1 MQPGKSV
8 RFGRSAV
15 PFGGSLRSEE
25 PQAAVLKKSTH
36 LHSEAELE
44 SVGVCHSWASL
55 CVLVGLLAPSGG
67 RFAPRCGGLATA
79 QFVEGKPSA
88 HKPHCTAVGL
98 PFCAYSRQLSIPC
111 SCATV
116 AAFGAALHGNPSAVC
131 ASLCCSLRWGSFFL
145 LHPSAQKQ
153 ANPPASARLYAAMLP
168 LSNLCSFVAVCVF
181 VCNSGSR
188 PNWPRTSWGD
198 ACFLLFTALG
208 KFVLQLSEVRTK
220 MSVPLYR
227 TLCFCLLCSRYG
239 KNNFHPSSYR
249 NSFFALLRR
258 P

>member
-131 ASLCCSLRWGSFFL
+131 ASLCCSLRWGSLFCNYQRYG
-145 LHPSAQKQ
+145 QKC
-153 ANPPASARLYAAMLP
+153 PY
-168 LSNLCSFVAVCVF
+168 LSTEHCVF
-181 VCNSGSR
+181 VCSVQGTEKTISTR
-188 PNWPRTSWGD
+188 VPTEI
-198 ACFLLFTALG
+198 LF
-208 KFVLQLSEVRTK
+208 S
-220 MSVPLYR
+220 
-227 TLCFCLLCSRYG
+227 LCFADLETVSM
-239 KNNFHPSSYR
+239 F
-249 NSFFALLRR
+249 
-258 P
+258 